1 MKKIGNLFLIIGM
14 ALLLFVVYAKVHT
27 YLEQKRM
34 IEEYTS
40 LNLAAVPDGE
50 EESFSEVE
58 KGETIGLLEIEK
70 IGLKAAMVE
79 GADQENIK
87 FAVGHIPFSAS
98 IHELGKPNHNF
109 AVVGHNSYTYG
120 KFFNRLHELENGDE
134 VVVYARNKVLTY
146 EVFDKKIVHPTNV
159 DVVNPIE
166 GKSVVTL
173 ITCYPEYSDAQ
184 RLVLFSELVEEKTL
198 DGSEFAALLNN

>member
-1 MKKIGNLFLIIGM
+1 MKKLGNLFLIIGM
-14 ALLLFVVYAKVHT
+14 ALMLFVVYAKVQT

-40 LNLAAVPDGE
+40 LNLAANE
-50 EESFSEVE
+50 EDASDTEV
-58 KGETIGLLEIEK
+58 KRGETIGMVEIDK
-70 IGLKAAMVE
+70 IGLKTAMVE
-79 GADQENIK
+79 GAEQENIK
-87 FAVGHIPFSAS
+87 FAVGHLPFSAS
-98 IHELGKPNHNF
+98 LHELGKENHNF
-109 AVVGHNSYTYG
+109 AIVGHRSYTYG
-120 KFFNRLHELENGDE
+120 KFFNRLDELENDDE
-134 VVVYARNKVLTY
+134 IIVYARNKVLTY
-146 EVFDKKIVHPTNV
+146 KVFDKKIVQPTDV

-198 DGSEFAALLNN
+198 DGSEFAAILKN

>member
-1 MKKIGNLFLIIGM
+1 MKKLGNLFLIIGM
-14 ALLLFVVYAKVHT
+14 ALMLFVVYAKVQT

-40 LNLAAVPDGE
+40 LNLVANEDDASD
-50 EESFSEVE
+50 SEV
-58 KGETIGLLEIEK
+58 KRGETIGMVEIDK
-70 IGLKAAMVE
+70 IGLKTAMVE
-79 GADQENIK
+79 GAEQENIK
-87 FAVGHIPFSAS
+87 FAVGHLPFSS
-98 IHELGKPNHNF
+98 SLHELGKENHNF
-109 AVVGHNSYTYG
+109 AIVGHRSYTYG
-120 KFFNRLHELENGDE
+120 KFFNRLDEMENDDE
-134 VVVYARNKVLTY
+134 IIVYARNKVLTY
-146 EVFDKKIVHPTNV
+146 KVFDKKIVQPTNV

-198 DGSEFAALLNN
+198 DGSEFAALLKN